1 MTPKWL
7 SAFLLAV
14 SACTQ
19 EPAGL
24 QPATITVEVTEVG
37 RTDPEVELS
46 LRVKNTGQVPVH
58 FEGCPNVPSVVLE
71 GLADIGWQEV
81 GSVNLYCIA
90 ILSHRREVLK
100 PGASFQTR
108 LAVVNRGLLRIR
120 VLYGFDPAAPYA
132 EAQVSQV
139 IQVD

>member
-1 MTPKWL
+1 MAPKWL
-7 SAFLLAV
+7 SAFLLAI

-19 EPAGL
+19 EPTGV
-24 QPATITVEVTEVG
+24 QPGTLTVEVTEVG

-46 LRVKNTGQVPVH
+46 LRVKNTGQAPVH
-58 FEGCPNVPSVVLE
+58 FEGCPNVPSVVVE
-71 GLADIGWQEV
+71 GLAGIGWQEV

-100 PGASFQTR
+100 PGGSFQTR
-108 LAVVNRGLLRIR
+108 LAVVNRGLLRLR
-120 VLYGFDPAAPYA
+120 VLYGFNPADPYA
-132 EAQVSQV
+132 EAQVSHA